1 LCFFGYLKSE
11 RSLFHFLNK
20 PAIDNIKYELFF
32 TLLVGYGARSF
43 ACGLARSLA
52 FAASRI
58 LAVLNGRFNDCFY
71 MFHHEP
77 PIKPFNLEHY
87 SIWNR
92 RCKYTVSFGKKA
104 KEAVKRRFQE
114 NTAKKKPRPAENNCF

>member
-1 LCFFGYLKSE
+1 VQEVLHADWQEAWHSPHPV
-11 RSLFHFLNK
+11 SLPFLMVDLT
-20 PAIDNIKYELFF
+20 I
-32 TLLVGYGARSF
+32 V
-43 ACGLARSLA
+43 
-52 FAASRI
+52 
-58 LAVLNGRFNDCFY
+58 FY